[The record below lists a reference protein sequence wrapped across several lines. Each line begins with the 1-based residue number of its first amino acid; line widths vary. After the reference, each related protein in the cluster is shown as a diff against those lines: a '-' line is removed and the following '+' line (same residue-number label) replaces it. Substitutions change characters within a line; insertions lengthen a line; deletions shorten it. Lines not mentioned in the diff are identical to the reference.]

1 MLAPLGLRRRVEVV
15 AVLEVV
21 LLVDLV
27 QVGDVQP
34 AVQLLGC
41 FRTVVAP
48 EAGLAVAEDLVW
60 VEMNPTLWF

>member
-1 MLAPLGLRRRVEVV
+1 MLRRQVGVV

-41 FRTVVAP
+41 FRAVVAP
-48 EAGLAVAEDLVW
+48 GVGLVVAEDLVW
-60 VEMNPTLWF
+60 VEMNSTLWF

>member
-41 FRTVVAP
+41 FQAVVALGV
-48 EAGLAVAEDLVW
+48 GLVVAEDLVW
-60 VEMNPTLWF
+60 VEMNPMLWF

>member
-1 MLAPLGLRRRVEVV
+1 MLE
-15 AVLEVV
+15 EV

-41 FRTVVAP
+41 FRMVVALG
-48 EAGLAVAEDLVW
+48 AGLVVAEDLVW
-60 VEMNPTLWF
+60 VEMNLVPWF

>member
-1 MLAPLGLRRRVEVV
+1 MEVV

-41 FRTVVAP
+41 FQAVVAP
-48 EAGLAVAEDLVW
+48 KAVLVVAECLVR
-60 VEMNPTLWF
+60 VEMDPMLWF

>member
-1 MLAPLGLRRRVEVV
+1 VEVV

-21 LLVDLV
+21 LLLDLV

-48 EAGLAVAEDLVW
+48 GVGLGVTEDLVW
-60 VEMNPTLWF
+60 VEMNPMLWF

>member
-1 MLAPLGLRRRVEVV
+1 VGVV
-15 AVLEVV
+15 LVLEVV

-41 FRTVVAP
+41 FRSVGLMGVGLVVA
-48 EAGLAVAEDLVW
+48 EHLVQC
-60 VEMNPTLWF
+60 